1 MMQNFIRFWLQNPLL
16 VTIAVLMIV
25 LGGVMVAPFDW
36 HISHLER
43 RPIAVDAIPD
53 ISENQQIVFTEW
65 PGRSPQDI
73 DDQVT
78 YPLTVSLLGLPGV
91 KSVRSYSNFG
101 FSMIYVIF
109 KDDVEFYW
117 SRSRIL
123 EKLNSLPAGTLPA
136 SVTPSLG
143 PDATALGQV
152 FWYTLEGRDP
162 GGNPTGGWGLE
173 ELRSVQDW
181 LVRYALTS
189 ASGVAEVAS
198 IGGFVKEYQ
207 VDVDP
212 DAMRAYGVGI
222 NQIFDA
228 IKAGNLDVGART
240 IEVNRAEY
248 LIRGVGFIEKV
259 EDIENIAVLSR
270 DNVPVFIRD
279 VAHVALGPAQRR
291 GVLDKGGVEVVGG
304 VVVVRF
310 GDNPLQAIQNI
321 KRKIDEIAPG
331 LPSKTLDDGTRSQIT
346 IVPFY
351 DRTGLI
357 YETLDT
363 LNDAIIQQVLV
374 TILVV
379 IVLVVNL
386 RMSLLIS
393 ATLPLTV
400 LATFLLMK
408 VFDVDANIVALS
420 GIAIAVG
427 TIVDM
432 GIVLCENIV
441 RHLHANPQQPRF
453 TTILNA
459 SQEVAGAVL
468 TAVLTTI
475 IGFLPVFTMTGA
487 EGKLFAPLAYTK
499 TFALTASII
508 IAIVILPVMAH
519 GMFRTASA
527 VDTGSPRWRRIIAGA
542 LALLVVIALADAWQP
557 LGPAAGIFGNA
568 VLVIILIGLVLLP
581 LFLLQHYYTPMLD
594 WCLRHKAVVLVI
606 PTVLIALG
614 ITIWLGFATAFSWL
628 PGSLSQGT
636 TVNRIFPGLGKEF
649 MPALNEGSFLYMP
662 TTMPHASLAEATD
675 VLQKLDLAIASI
687 PEVDTVVGKLGRADS
702 ALDSAPIS
710 MIETVIQYKPEFH
723 RDEDGNWVRQWRDHI
738 RNPDDIWREI
748 IKATQLPGTTSA
760 PKLQPIETRIIMLQS
775 GFRAPMGI
783 KVYGP
788 DLPTIEAFGLALEQH
803 LRQIPGVKPETVF
816 AERIEGKPYLEIR
829 IDRERIARYGIP
841 LQAVQSVIEVA
852 IGGKPVT
859 TTVEGRERYP
869 VRVRYLRE
877 LRDHLE
883 ALDDILIPASD
894 GKQIPL
900 RELATIAYVK
910 GPQMIK
916 SEDTFLVGYVIF
928 DKAAGEAETTLV
940 ERAQSYLDDKIRAG
954 ELVVPAG
961 VKFRFAGNYENQV
974 RANKTLALVVP
985 IALLVIFTLL
995 YLQFRSVYLSVQVF
1009 SGVFIAWSGGFV
1021 LLWLYGQGW
1030 FMNFS
1035 LLGMNLR
1042 DLFNMG
1048 PMNLSIAVWVGFLA
1062 LFGIATDD
1070 GVIMGTRLQQVFRE
1084 RQPDSVA
1091 DIRAAT
1097 LAAAQLRIKACVM
1110 TSATTIIALLPVLS
1124 ASGRGADIMV
1134 PMAIPSVGGMLA
1146 VLLSLFVVP
1155 TLYCLHKE
1163 WRLKRRAA

>member
-1 MMQNFIRFWLQNPLL
+1 MQNFIRFWLQNPLL
-16 VTIAVLMIV
+16 VGLAIILIV
-25 LGGVMVAPFDW
+25 LGGIMVAPFDW
-36 HISHLER
+36 QISHLER

-123 EKLNSLPAGTLPA
+123 EKLNSLPAGTLPP

-162 GGNPTGGWGLE
+162 AGNPTGGWGLE
-173 ELRSVQDW
+173 ELRSAQDW

-248 LIRGVGFIEKV
+248 LIRGVGFIGKV

-279 VAHVALGPAQRR
+279 VAHVTLGPAQRR
-291 GVLDKGGVEVVGG
+291 GVLDKAGAEVVGG

-321 KRKIDEIAPG
+321 KRKIAEITPG
-331 LPSKTLDDGTRSQIT
+331 LPSKILADGTRSQIT

-379 IVLVVNL
+379 IALVVNL

-408 VFDVDANIVALS
+408 VFGVDANIVALS

-441 RHLHANPQQPRF
+441 RHLQAHPQAPRL

-459 SQEVAGAVL
+459 TREVAGAVL

-499 TFALTASII
+499 TFALTASIV
-508 IAIVILPVMAH
+508 IAVVILPVLAH
-519 GMFRTASA
+519 GLFRNPAAMT
-527 VDTGSPRWRRIIAGA
+527 DTRNNSQRRIVAAA
-542 LALLVVIALADAWQP
+542 LALLVVIALAQSWQP
-557 LGPAAGIFGNA
+557 MGPAVGLLGNGLLVV
-568 VLVIILIGLVLLP
+568 VLVGLVLLP
-581 LFLLQHYYTPMLD
+581 LFLLQHFYAPMLR
-594 WCLRHKAVVLVI
+594 WCLQHKAVVMSV
-606 PTVLIALG
+606 PVGLIVLG
-614 ITIWLGFATAFSWL
+614 ITIWLGFATAFFWL
-628 PGSLSQGT
+628 PGSLAQS
-636 TVNRIFPGLGKEF
+636 TVANRVFPGLGKEF
-649 MPALNEGSFLYMP
+649 MPALDEGSFLYMP

-687 PEVDTVVGKLGRADS
+687 PEVETVVGKLGRADS

-723 RDEDGNWVRQWRDHI
+723 QDEDGDWVRQWRDHI
-738 RNPDDIWREI
+738 RSPDDIWQEI
-748 IKATQLPGTTSA
+748 VRVTQMPGTTSA
-760 PKLQPIETRIIMLQS
+760 PKLQPIETRIVMLQS

-783 KVYGP
+783 KVFGP
-788 DLPTIEAFGLALEQH
+788 DLPTIEAFGLQLEQQ
-803 LRQIPGVKPETVF
+803 LKQIPGIKPETVF
-816 AERIEGKPYLEIR
+816 AERIEGKPYVEIR

-877 LRDHLE
+877 LRDDLE
-883 ALDDILIPASD
+883 ALEEILIPAPD

-928 DKAAGEAETTLV
+928 DKASGDAETTVV
-940 ERAQSYLDDKIRAG
+940 ERAQAYLDEQIQRG

-974 RANKTLALVVP
+974 RANKTLMLVVP

-1035 LLGMNLR
+1035 LLGINLR
-1042 DLFNMG
+1042 ELFNMG
-1048 PMNLSIAVWVGFLA
+1048 TMNLSIAVWVGFLA

-1084 RQPDSVA
+1084 RQPDSVNA
-1091 DIRAAT
+1091 IRDAT
-1097 LAAAQLRIKACVM
+1097 LEAALLRIKACVM

-1155 TLYCLHKE
+1155 TLYCLHEE
-1163 WRLKRRAA
+1163 WRLKRRTA

>member
-1 MMQNFIRFWLQNPLL
+1 MQNFIRFWLQNPLL
-16 VTIAVLMIV
+16 VTLAVLLIV

-36 HISHLER
+36 QISHLER

-136 SVTPSLG
+136 AVTPSLG

-162 GGNPTGGWGLE
+162 DGNPTGGWGLE

-321 KRKIDEIAPG
+321 KRKIAEIAPG
-331 LPSKTLDDGTRSQIT
+331 LPSKVLEDGTRSQIT

-363 LNDAIIQQVLV
+363 LNDAILQQILV

-441 RHLHANPQQPRF
+441 RHLQANPQQPRF

-499 TFALTASII
+499 TFALTASIV

-519 GMFRTASA
+519 ALFRNPSA
-527 VDTGSPRWRRIIAGA
+527 LNTGSLRLRRIVAGA
-542 LALLVVIALADAWQP
+542 LALLVVIALASAWQP
-557 LGPAAGIFGNA
+557 LGPAVGMVGNA
-568 VLVIILIGLVLLP
+568 VLVMILIGLVLLP
-581 LFLLQHYYTPMLD
+581 LFLLQHYYAPMLG
-594 WCLRHKAVVLVI
+594 WCLRHKTVVMVF
-606 PTVLIALG
+606 PAVLIALG
-614 ITIWLGFATAFSWL
+614 MTIWLGFATAFSWL
-628 PGSLSQGT
+628 PGSLSQSST
-636 TVNRIFPGLGKEF
+636 ANRIFPGLGKEF

-687 PEVDTVVGKLGRADS
+687 PEVETVVGKLGRADS

-723 RDEDGNWVRQWRDHI
+723 RDADGNWVRQWRDHI
-738 RNPDDIWREI
+738 TTPDDIWQEI
-748 IKATQLPGTTSA
+748 IKVTQLPGTTSA

-788 DLPTIEAFGLALEQH
+788 DLPTIEAFGLALEEH

-928 DKAAGEAETTLV
+928 DKVSGEAETTLV
-940 ERAQSYLDDKIRAG
+940 ERAQSYLDEKIRTG

-974 RANKTLALVVP
+974 RANKILMLVVP

-1035 LLGMNLR
+1035 LLGANLR

-1084 RQPDSVA
+1084 RQPDSVSA
-1091 DIRAAT
+1091 IRAAT
-1097 LAAAQLRIKACVM
+1097 LAGAQLRIKACVM

-1155 TLYCLHKE
+1155 TLYCLHEE
-1163 WRLKRRAA
+1163 WRLKRRDA

>member
-1 MMQNFIRFWLQNPLL
+1 MQTFIRFWMQNPLL
-16 VTIAVLMIV
+16 VILAMVLIV
-25 LGGVMVAPFDW
+25 GGGVMVAPFDW
-36 HISHLER
+36 NLTHIER
-43 RPIAVDAIPD
+43 HPIAVDAIPD

-65 PGRSPQDI
+65 PGRSPQDM

-109 KDDVEFYW
+109 NDDVEFYW

-123 EKLNSLPAGTLPA
+123 EKLNSLPAGTLPIG
-136 SVTPSLG
+136 VTPTLG

-152 FWYTLEGRDP
+152 FWYTLEGRDEQ
-162 GGNPTGGWGLE
+162 GQPTGGWGLE
-173 ELRSVQDW
+173 ELRSAQDW

-189 ASGVAEVAS
+189 AAGVAEVAS

-212 DAMRAYGVGI
+212 DALRAFGVSI
-222 NQIFDA
+222 AQVFDA
-228 IKAGNLDVGART
+228 IRNGNLDVGART

-248 LIRGVGFIEKV
+248 LIRGVGFIEQV
-259 EDIENIAVLSR
+259 SDIENIAVISR
-270 DNVPVFIRD
+270 NNVPVFIRD
-279 VAHVALGPAQRR
+279 VAHVTLGPAQRR
-291 GVLDKGGVEVVGG
+291 GVLDKAGVEVVGG

-310 GDNPLQAIQNI
+310 GDNPLQVIQNV
-321 KRKIDEIAPG
+321 KHKIAEIAPG
-331 LPSKTLDDGTRSQIT
+331 LPSKTLADGSRSQIT

-357 YETLDT
+357 HETLTT
-363 LNDAIIQQVLV
+363 LNEAIIQQVLI
-374 TILVV
+374 TLLVV
-379 IVLVVNL
+379 IVLVINL

-400 LATFLLMK
+400 LSTFLLMK
-408 VFDVDANIVALS
+408 LFSVDANIVALS

-441 RHLHANPQQPRF
+441 RHIQAAPDEPRMQV
-453 TTILNA
+453 ILRA
-459 SQEVAGAVL
+459 TQEVASAVI

-475 IGFLPVFTMTGA
+475 VGFLPVFSMTGA

-499 TFALTASII
+499 TFALSASII
-508 IAIVILPVMAH
+508 IAVVIMPVMALWL
-519 GMFRTASA
+519 FRQSKQSIQKTS
-527 VDTGSPRWRRIIAGA
+527 TPRSRIAAFAIGFLIVMG
-542 LALLVVIALADAWQP
+542 LAHAWQP
-557 LGPAAGIFGNA
+557 LGPAAGWITNT
-568 VLVIILIGLVLLP
+568 VLVLLLVALVLLP
-581 LFLLQHYYTPMLD
+581 LMLIQWYYQPMLS
-594 WCLRHKAVVLVI
+594 WCLRHKRWVVIL
-606 PTVLIALG
+606 PSLLIMWG
-614 ITIWLGFATAFSWL
+614 FTIWLGFSTTFFWL
-628 PGSLSQGT
+628 PFNGGQNVT
-636 TVNRIFPGLGKEF
+636 MNRIFPGLGKEF
-649 MPALNEGSFLYMP
+649 MPALDEGSFLFMP
-662 TTMPHASLAEATD
+662 TTMPHASIAEATD
-675 VLQKLDLAIASI
+675 VLQKLDLAINTI
-687 PEVDTVVGKLGRADS
+687 PEIDTVVGKLGRADS

-710 MIETVIQYKPEFH
+710 MIETVIHYKPEFH
-723 RDEDGNWVRQWRDHI
+723 RDENGDWVRQWRDHI
-738 RNPDDIWREI
+738 RSPDDIWQEI
-748 IKATQLPGTTSA
+748 VRATRIPGTTSA

-788 DLPTIEAFGLALEQH
+788 DLATIEQFGLKLEQ
-803 LRQIPGVKPETVF
+803 LLQQIPGIKSDTVF
-816 AERIEGKPYLEIR
+816 AERIQGKPYLEIK
-829 IDRERIARYGIP
+829 IDRERIARYGIA
-841 LQAVQSVIEVA
+841 LQSVQNVIEVA

-859 TTVEGRERYP
+859 TTVEGRERYA

-877 LRDHLE
+877 LRDNIE
-883 ALDDILIPASD
+883 ALDTILIPAPG

-900 RELATIAYVK
+900 RELATIEYVR

-928 DKAAGEAETTLV
+928 DKESDVAETTLV
-940 ERAQSYLDDKIRAG
+940 EQAQAFLNRKISAG
-954 ELVVPAG
+954 ELVVPTG

-974 RANKTLALVVP
+974 RANKTLLLVVP
-985 IALLVIFTLL
+985 IALLAIFTLL
-995 YLQFRSVYLSVQVF
+995 YLQFRSVYLSLQIF
-1009 SGVFIAWSGGFV
+1009 TGVFIAWSGGFV
-1021 LLWLYGQGW
+1021 LIWLYGQDW

-1035 LLGMNLR
+1035 LLGENIR
-1042 DLFNMG
+1042 DLFNMHRV
-1048 PMNLSIAVWVGFLA
+1048 NLSIAVWVGFLA

-1070 GVIMGTRLQQVFRE
+1070 GVIMATRLQQMFAE
-1084 RQPDSVA
+1084 RQPTTRA

-1097 LAAAQLRIKACVM
+1097 LAGAQVRIRACM
-1110 TSATTIIALLPVLS
+1110 LTSATTIIALMPVLS

-1155 TLYCLHKE
+1155 TLYCWHEE
-1163 WRLKRRAA
+1163 WKLGRTGK